1 MLDSCIMTRHITV
14 SAVKGM
20 VTELEVMGQG
30 FGPSHRYILRFHKS
44 GSAAEVALDMSI
56 PEPEECE
63 SWTGFHYKDNQLS
76 VLLLRQGRSS
86 EVA

>member
-1 MLDSCIMTRHITV
+1 
-14 SAVKGM
+14 M

-30 FGPSHRYILRFHKS
+30 LGPSHRYILRYHKTA
-44 GSAAEVALDMSI
+44 SAEEVALDMSI
-56 PEPEECE
+56 PEAQECE

-86 EVA
+86 AAA

>member
-1 MLDSCIMTRHITV
+1 MTRHITV

-30 FGPSHRYILRFHKS
+30 FGPSHRYILRYHKS
-44 GSAAEVALDMSI
+44 ASAPEVALDMSI
-56 PEPEECE
+56 PDAQECE

-76 VLLLRQGRSS
+76 VLLLREGRPSGM
-86 EVA
+86 VA

>member
-1 MLDSCIMTRHITV
+1 MMTRHITV

-30 FGPSHRYILRFHKS
+30 FGPTHRYILRYHKS
-44 GSAAEVALDMSI
+44 ASAPEVALDMSI
-56 PEPEECE
+56 PDGEDCDG
-63 SWTGFHYKDNQLS
+63 WTGFQYKNNQMS

-86 EVA
+86 AEA

>member
-1 MLDSCIMTRHITV
+1 MQAIMTRHITV

-30 FGPSHRYILRFHKS
+30 FGPSHRYILRYHKS
-44 GSAAEVALDMSI
+44 ESGAEVALDMSI
-56 PEPEECE
+56 PEAEECE

-86 EVA
+86 AAA